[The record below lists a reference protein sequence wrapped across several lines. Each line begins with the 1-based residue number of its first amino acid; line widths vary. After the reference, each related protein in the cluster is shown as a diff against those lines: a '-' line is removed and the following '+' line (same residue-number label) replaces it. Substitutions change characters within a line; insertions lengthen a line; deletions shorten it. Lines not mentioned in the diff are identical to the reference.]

1 MYVVM
6 MISML
11 DAFLQGLL
19 AASSSGLGAL
29 LGIFWQPS
37 RVLSAAIMA
46 FGSGTLLSALAF
58 ETTISAYQESG
69 FLPLFIGFLIGGWLF
84 IAITRFVD
92 DKGGFLRKVSSRR
105 RYLFEHR
112 QEETGDVLDRM
123 ANVEVMKN
131 LPPSEAQAIVPLL
144 EPISIKQGETIFDE
158 GDQGDSFYMIVSGEA
173 EVKKG
178 GKVMT
183 TLGTGEVFGEM
194 ALLNSETRSATVVAH
209 TDMEVY
215 QLKQEHFDDVLLKS
229 PSIANSLSRALAK
242 RLRTTTASQ
251 AEAQQSLD
259 LWRQQAIDSVEIDL
273 SPSEELQMIQGLVK
287 SSAPLAI
294 LVGTLID
301 GIPESAVIG
310 MTAHSGQISW
320 SFLLA
325 VFISNFPE
333 ALSSS
338 IGMKQSGTKK
348 TKIMFLWLGVIVLS
362 GLCALLGNVLAANT
376 SNFFLA
382 LAQAV
387 SGGALL
393 AMLASTMMPEA
404 YELGGGSVAFSTIMG
419 FLTGFFISAPH
430 LSQFVKV

>member
-1 MYVVM
+1 
-6 MISML
+6 ML

-19 AASSSGLGAL
+19 AAMSSGLGAL

-58 ETTISAYQESG
+58 ETTISAYRESG
-69 FLPLFIGFLIGGWLF
+69 FLPLLIGFLIGGGLF
-84 IAITRFVD
+84 IGITRFVD
-92 DKGGFLRKVSSRR
+92 DKGGFLRKASSRR

-112 QEETGDVLDRM
+112 QEETGDVLDRI
-123 ANVEVMKN
+123 AHVEVMQN

-144 EPISIKQGETIFDE
+144 KPISIKEGEALFHE
-158 GDQGDSFYMIVSGEA
+158 GDKGDSFYMIIHGEA

-178 GKVMT
+178 EKVMT
-183 TLGTGEVFGEM
+183 TLGSGEVFGEM
-194 ALLNSETRSATVVAH
+194 ALLNSEPRSATVIAS
-209 TDMEVY
+209 TDMDVY

-229 PSIANSLSRALAK
+229 PSIANALSRALAK
-242 RLRTTTASQ
+242 RLRSTTASR
-251 AEAQQSLD
+251 AEAEQNLD

-273 SPSEELQMIQGLVK
+273 SPSEEQKMIQGLVK

-301 GIPESAVIG
+301 GIPESTVIG
-310 MTAHSGQISW
+310 MTAQPGHVGW
-320 SFLLA
+320 SFLMA

-338 IGMKQSGTKK
+338 IGMKQAGTKNLR
-348 TKIMFLWLGVIVLS
+348 IMLLWAGVILLS

-376 SNFFLA
+376 SDLVVA

-387 SGGALL
+387 SGGAIL

-430 LSQFVKV
+430 LPPVTGL

>member
-1 MYVVM
+1 
-6 MISML
+6 ML

-19 AASSSGLGAL
+19 AALSSGLGAL

-37 RVLSAAIMA
+37 RVLTAAIMA

-69 FLPLFIGFLIGGWLF
+69 FLPLFVGFLIGGALF
-84 IAITRFVD
+84 IGITRYVD
-92 DKGGFLRKVSSRR
+92 DKGGFLRKASSRR

-112 QEETGDVLDRM
+112 QDETADVLDRI
-123 ANVEVMKN
+123 AHVEVMQN

-144 EPISIKQGETIFDE
+144 KPISVKEGEELFHE
-158 GDQGDSFYMIVSGEA
+158 GDKGDSFYMIISGEA
-173 EVKKG
+173 EVMKG
-178 GKVMT
+178 EKIMT
-183 TLGTGEVFGEM
+183 TLGAGEVFGEM
-194 ALLNSETRSATVVAH
+194 ALLNSEPRSATVVAR
-209 TDMEVY
+209 TGLEVY

-229 PSIANSLSRALAK
+229 PSIANALSRALAK
-242 RLRTTTASQ
+242 RLRTTTASR
-251 AEAQQSLD
+251 AEAEQNLD

-273 SPSEELQMIQGLVK
+273 SPSEEQQMIQGLVK

-301 GIPESAVIG
+301 GIPESTVIG
-310 MTAHSGQISW
+310 MTAQPGHVGW
-320 SFLLA
+320 SFLMA

-338 IGMKQSGTKK
+338 IGMKQSGTKSLR
-348 TKIMFLWLGVIVLS
+348 IMLLWAGVIVLS
-362 GLCALLGNVLAANT
+362 GLCALLGNILAANT
-376 SNFFLA
+376 SDLVVA

-387 SGGALL
+387 SGGAIL

-404 YELGGGSVAFSTIMG
+404 YELGGGSVAFSTILG
-419 FLTGFFISAPH
+419 FLTGFLISAPH
-430 LSQFVKV
+430 LPTSS

>member
-1 MYVVM
+1 
-6 MISML
+6 ML

-19 AASSSGLGAL
+19 AALSSGLGAL
-29 LGIFWQPS
+29 LGIVWQPS

-58 ETTISAYQESG
+58 ETTISAYRESG
-69 FLPLFIGFLIGGWLF
+69 FLPLLIGFLIGGGLF
-84 IAITRFVD
+84 IGITRFVD
-92 DKGGFLRKVSSRR
+92 DKGGFLRKASSRR

-112 QEETGDVLDRM
+112 QEETGDVLDRI
-123 ANVEVMKN
+123 AHVEVMQN

-144 EPISIKQGETIFDE
+144 KPITVKEGETLFHE
-158 GDQGDSFYMIVSGEA
+158 GDQGDSFYMIIHGEA

-178 GKVMT
+178 EKVMT
-183 TLGTGEVFGEM
+183 TLGAGEVFGEM
-194 ALLNSETRSATVVAH
+194 ALLNSAPRSATVVAS
-209 TDMEVY
+209 TDMDVY

-229 PSIANSLSRALAK
+229 PSISNALSRALAK
-242 RLRTTTASQ
+242 RLRSTTASR
-251 AEAQQSLD
+251 AEAEQNLD

-273 SPSEELQMIQGLVK
+273 SPSEEQKMIQGLVK

-301 GIPESAVIG
+301 GIPESTVIG
-310 MTAHSGQISW
+310 MTAQPGHVGW
-320 SFLLA
+320 SFLMA

-338 IGMKQSGTKK
+338 IGMKQAGTKNLR
-348 TKIMFLWLGVIVLS
+348 IILLWAGVIVLS
-362 GLCALLGNVLAANT
+362 GLCALLGNILAANT
-376 SNFFLA
+376 SELVVA

-387 SGGALL
+387 SGGAIL

-430 LSQFVKV
+430 LPPVTGL

>member
-1 MYVVM
+1 

-84 IAITRFVD
+84 ITITRFVD
-92 DKGGFLRKVSSRR
+92 NKGGFLRKVSSRR

-112 QEETGDVLDRM
+112 QEETGDVLDRI

-144 EPISIKQGETIFDE
+144 KPISVKQGETIFDE
-158 GDQGDSFYMIVSGEA
+158 GDRGDSFYMIVSGEA

-178 GKVMT
+178 EKVMT
-183 TLGTGEVFGEM
+183 TLATGEVFGEM
-194 ALLNSETRSATVVAH
+194 ALLNSEPRSATVVAH

-215 QLKQEHFDDVLLKS
+215 QLKQEHFDDVLRKS
-229 PSIANSLSRALAK
+229 PNIANSLSRALAK

-251 AEAQQSLD
+251 AEAQQNLD

-273 SPSEELQMIQGLVK
+273 SPSEEQQLIQGLVK

-301 GIPESAVIG
+301 GIPESTVIG
-310 MTAHSGQISW
+310 MTAHPGQISW

-338 IGMKQSGTKK
+338 IGMKQSGTTKA
-348 TKIMFLWLGVIVLS
+348 KIMFLWLGVIGLS

-376 SNFFLA
+376 SDFFLA

-430 LSQFVKV
+430 LPPFTIK

>member
-1 MYVVM
+1 
-6 MISML
+6 ML

-37 RVLSAAIMA
+37 RALSAAIMA

-58 ETTISAYQESG
+58 ETTINAYQESG
-69 FLPLFIGFLIGGWLF
+69 FLPLFIGFLIGGGLF
-84 IAITRFVD
+84 IGVTRFVD
-92 DKGGFLRKVSSRR
+92 DKGGFLRKASSRR

-112 QEETGDVLDRM
+112 QEETGDVLDRI

-144 EPISIKQGETIFDE
+144 TPISVKQGEEIFHE
-158 GDQGDSFYMIVSGEA
+158 GDRGDSFYMIVSGEA
-173 EVKKG
+173 EVMKG
-178 GKVMT
+178 EKVMT
-183 TLGTGEVFGEM
+183 TLGAGEVFGEM
-194 ALLNSETRSATVVAH
+194 ALLNSEPRSATVVAN
-209 TDMEVY
+209 TSMEVY
-215 QLKQEHFDDVLLKS
+215 QLKQEYFDDVLLKS
-229 PSIANSLSRALAK
+229 PSISNALSRALAK

-251 AEAQQSLD
+251 AEAEQNLE

-273 SPSEELQMIQGLVK
+273 SPSEEQKMIQGLVK

-301 GIPESAVIG
+301 GIPESTVIG
-310 MTAHSGQISW
+310 MTAQPGHVGW

-338 IGMKQSGTKK
+338 IGMKQAETKSSR
-348 TKIMFLWLGVIVLS
+348 IMLLWLGVIVLS
-362 GLCALLGNVLAANT
+362 GLCALLGNVLSANV
-376 SNFFLA
+376 SDFFVA

-430 LSQFVKV
+430 LAPFIMKS

>member
-1 MYVVM
+1 MYIVM

-84 IAITRFVD
+84 ITITQFVD
-92 DKGGFLRKVSSRR
+92 NKGGFLRKVSSRR

-144 EPISIKQGETIFDE
+144 KPISIKQGEVIFDE

-173 EVKKG
+173 EVMKG
-178 GKVMT
+178 EKVMT
-183 TLGTGEVFGEM
+183 TLGNGEVFGEM

-215 QLKQEHFDDVLLKS
+215 QLKREHFDDVLLKS

-251 AEAQQSLD
+251 AEAQQNLD

-273 SPSEELQMIQGLVK
+273 SPSEEQQMIQGLVK

-301 GIPESAVIG
+301 GIPESTVIG
-310 MTAHSGQISW
+310 MTAHPGQISW

-338 IGMKQSGTKK
+338 MGMKQSGTTK
-348 TKIMFLWLGVIVLS
+348 TRIMFLWLGVIGLS

-376 SNFFLA
+376 SDFFLA

-430 LSQFVKV
+430 LSQFMKV

>member
-1 MYVVM
+1 
-6 MISML
+6 ML
-11 DAFLQGLL
+11 DALLQGLL

-69 FLPLFIGFLIGGWLF
+69 FLPLFMGFLIGGWLF
-84 IAITRFVD
+84 ITISRFVD
-92 DKGGFLRKVSSRR
+92 DQGGFLRKVSSRR

-112 QEETGDVLDRM
+112 QDSTGDVLDRI
-123 ANVEVMKN
+123 ANVEVMQN

-144 EPISIKQGETIFDE
+144 KPISIKSGEAIFHE

-178 GKVMT
+178 ENVMT
-183 TLGTGEVFGEM
+183 TLGAGEVFGEM
-194 ALLNSETRSATVVAH
+194 SLLNSETRSATVVAH

-215 QLKQEHFDDVLLKS
+215 QLKQEHFDDVILKS
-229 PSIANSLSRALAK
+229 PSIANALSRALAK
-242 RLRTTTASQ
+242 RLRTTTDSQ
-251 AEAQQSLD
+251 AKVQQNLE
-259 LWRQQAIDSVEIDL
+259 LWRKQAIDSVEIDL
-273 SPSEELQMIQGLVK
+273 SPSEEQQIIQGLVK

-301 GIPESAVIG
+301 GIPESTVIG
-310 MTAHSGQISW
+310 MTAHPGQISW

-338 IGMKQSGTKK
+338 IGMKQSGTSKQR
-348 TKIMFLWLGVIVLS
+348 IIFLWLGVIGLS
-362 GLCALLGNVLAANT
+362 GLCALLGNILAANV
-376 SNFFLA
+376 SDFFVA

-430 LSQFVKV
+430 LPPSASL

>member
-1 MYVVM
+1 M
-6 MISML
+6 MKSML

-58 ETTISAYQESG
+58 EITISAYQESG
-69 FLPLFIGFLIGGWLF
+69 FLPLFVGFLIGGGLF
-84 IAITRFVD
+84 ITITRFVD

-105 RYLFEHR
+105 RYLFQHR
-112 QEETGDVLDRM
+112 QEETGDVLARI

-131 LPPSEAQAIVPLL
+131 LPPSEAQAIVSLL
-144 EPISIKQGETIFDE
+144 KPIFIKQGEAIFHE

-178 GKVMT
+178 EKVMT
-183 TLGTGEVFGEM
+183 ILGNGEVFGEM

-229 PSIANSLSRALAK
+229 PNIANSLSRALAK

-251 AEAQQSLD
+251 AEAEQNLD
-259 LWRQQAIDSVEIDL
+259 LWRQQAINSVEIDL
-273 SPSEELQMIQGLVK
+273 SPSEEQRMIQGLVK

-301 GIPESAVIG
+301 GIPESTVIG
-310 MTAHSGQISW
+310 MTAHPGQIGW

-338 IGMKQSGTKK
+338 IGMKQSGTTK
-348 TKIMFLWLGVIVLS
+348 TRIMFLWLGVIGLS

-376 SNFFLA
+376 SDFFLA

-430 LSQFVKV
+430 LPPFIIRS